1 MKKNK
6 IAVIGTGTAGIMS
19 LSHCLAHL
27 DNDWEVYSIY
37 DPNKPILGIGESTST
52 QIPENLFNSIGFNL
66 TDPEHKDLDATLKL
80 GVKFSN
86 WRDKDFYSH
95 MMVPRYGIHFNNFK
109 LREYAFRHFDKI
121 YSNRFCQIH
130 GDVSSVEN
138 TDACVNVMIDK
149 NLHQFDFVID
159 CGGWPVDY
167 DEYKYSE
174 HIPVNTCLVNM
185 IPKPGDWNYTHH
197 VATPDGWMFGIPLT
211 SRQGWGY
218 LYNKDITS
226 KSEAIKNMSKFFDKK
241 DFNED
246 NLKEFDFKSYRAKKY
261 IDGRIVKNGNR
272 ALFYEPIEALSGYFY
287 DQVLRYFFDYLQLKY
302 TEESVNAEID
312 IIANNIELGISF
324 IYHGGSTYNTEFWNH
339 ASKISNEKLNN
350 DEYWKHTVQK
360 ITDLKQLHNG
370 GFGYMGV
377 GAFTMKSWLD
387 FEKNLTYD
395 IFTS

>member
-1 MKKNK
+1 MNKNK

-27 DNDWEVYSIY
+27 DNTWEVYSIF
-37 DPNKPILGIGESTST
+37 DPSKPILGIGESTST

-66 TDPEHKDLDATLKL
+66 NDIEHSDLDATLKL

-86 WRDKDFYSH
+86 WRKQDFYSH

-109 LREYAFRHFDKI
+109 LRD
-121 YSNRFCQIH
+121 YSFKKFKEIFNSRFKEIH
-130 GDVSSVEN
+130 GEVTKVSNKDTCVEVI
-138 TDACVNVMIDK
+138 VNNNIEE
-149 NLHQFDFVID
+149 FDFVID

-167 DEYKYSE
+167 TEYNYSKS
-174 HIPVNTCLVNM
+174 IPVNTCLVNM
-185 IPKPGDWNYTHH
+185 IPESGDWNYTHH
-197 VATPDGWMFGIPLT
+197 IATPDGWMFGIPLQ

-226 KSEAIKNMSKFFDKK
+226 KEDAVKNMSTFFKET
-241 DFNED
+241 DFDID
-246 NLKEFDFKSYRAKKY
+246 NLKEFNFKSYRAKKY

-302 TEESVNAEID
+302 TEDGVNAEID
-312 IIANNIELGISF
+312 ILANNIELGIAF
-324 IYHGGSTYNTEFWNH
+324 LYHGGSTYNTKFWNH
-339 ASKISNEKLNN
+339 ASSISKEKLST
-350 DEYWKHTVQK
+350 DDYWKHTVQK
-360 ITDLKQLHNG
+360 ITDLKQSHSG

-387 FEKNLTYD
+387 FEKNLNYN
-395 IFTS
+395 IFT